1 MDETYLETRAGGTP
15 ASSPPS
21 LAGGFAPG
29 TILADR
35 YRIVALLGKGG
46 MGEVYRADD
55 LRLGQPIAIKF
66 LPERLARSADARN
79 RLTAEAR
86 NARSITHP
94 NVCRVYDLG
103 EIPGPSTGP
112 DGTLQGSSGQARLFL
127 TMEYVDGEDLA
138 SLLRRIGRLPG
149 QKASEI
155 ARQLCAGLD
164 AAHENGLLHRDLKPA
179 NVMIDG
185 RGHARIMDFGLAME
199 ARLAAE
205 ESEFAGTVPYM
216 APERFRGGPATV
228 QSDIYALGLILY
240 EAFTGR
246 SPFQASTIEEWD
258 TVHESSVP
266 AKPSLLSTEIDPA
279 TERII
284 LQCLSKDPAARPA
297 SVRQIA
303 AALPGGD
310 PLAAAL
316 AAGETPSPELVAA
329 SGAEGTLPRRTA
341 WALLVACVASL
352 AAAGFIWQW
361 TSLAGLVPFEGS
373 PEVLRA
379 KARTILQEIRHE
391 GAAEDHGWDIV
402 PDGAHLRY
410 LATERRDT
418 YPFAGVGRARPT
430 PLTFRYRQS
439 PEPLRPLGITGTVM
453 FDDPPPGIPGESQI
467 TLDSKGRLTSLRAR
481 PAGGAQPEGP
491 SAEPDWSPVLSAMGL
506 AGPDLQEAVPAR
518 IPPFAAEVRRA
529 WTAAVDG
536 ERVTVEGAA
545 YRGRIVYAE
554 RFGAWQV
561 SQAGGRVPPAGL
573 ANRPAQ
579 TLLAVLWMAT
589 LAAVA
594 LLARRNVNMGRGDR
608 RGAMRVA
615 AIMLAAGVTFSIAGR
630 HWVFDASWLWMV
642 VSTQLGGPLFNA
654 ALVWLFY
661 LGLEPSARRYWPQ
674 LLVGW
679 TRMLEGRWRDP
690 LVGQGLLAGVL
701 LGTLLPAVAT
711 LPELSGR
718 VFGVAGAQPSF
729 WIASLSPAMNYLSA
743 IGGMALMGLKNS
755 LGILGFMV
763 VARFLV
769 KPDTGVLAATAFVA
783 ALAATSGVAPFAL
796 DMAQAFITGAVIVLF
811 LKRFG
816 LLALTVGTAVNYV
829 IRQTPWT
836 FDPAQWFAWRPALTC
851 VLVLAVAAWGFLNVL
866 GRQSPFA
873 AVDIDR

>member
-1 MDETYLETRAGGTP
+1 MDASDSETRIGPLSQSGTT
-15 ASSPPS
+15 
-21 LAGGFAPG
+21 GGFAPG

-35 YRIVALLGKGG
+35 YRIVAQLGRGG

-55 LRLGQPIAIKF
+55 LRLGQPVALKF
-66 LPERLARSADARN
+66 LPESVAQDPDARE
-79 RLTAEAR
+79 RLFAEAR
-86 NARSITHP
+86 NARSIAHP
-94 NVCRVYDLG
+94 HVCRVYDVG
-103 EIPGPSTGP
+103 EMAFTSIGPA
-112 DGTLQGSSGQARLFL
+112 GTPQGGSGRGRLFL
-127 TMEYVDGEDLA
+127 TMEYIDGEDLA

-149 QKASEI
+149 PKASEI
-155 ARQLCAGLD
+155 ARQLCAGLE
-164 AAHENGLLHRDLKPA
+164 AAHERGVLHRDLKPA

-185 RGHARIMDFGLAME
+185 RGHARITDFGLAVDTRQAAS
-199 ARLAAE
+199 AR
-205 ESEFAGTVPYM
+205 EFAGTVAYM
-216 APERFRGGPATV
+216 APERLHGQPATV
-228 QSDIYALGLILY
+228 QSDLYALGLILY
-240 EAFTGR
+240 ETFTGK
-246 SPFQASTIEEWD
+246 PAFKASTLDEWLA
-258 TVHESSVP
+258 VHDRSTPDRPSQWSS
-266 AKPSLLSTEIDPA
+266 EIDPA

-297 SVRQIA
+297 SARQIA

-341 WALLVACVASL
+341 WALLMACVVSL

-379 KARTILQEIRHE
+379 KARTILREIRHE

-418 YPFAGVGRARPT
+418 YLFDRVGQAIPA
-430 PLTFRYRQS
+430 PLTFRFRQS
-439 PEPLRPLGITGTVM
+439 PEPLRPLGITGMVM

-467 TLDSKGRLTSLRAR
+467 TLDSMGRLTSLRAR
-481 PAGGAQPEGP
+481 PVGGAQQEGL

-506 AGPDLQEAVPAR
+506 GGADLQEAVPAR

-529 WTAAVDG
+529 WTAAVNG
-536 ERVTVEGAA
+536 ERVTVEAAA

-554 RFGAWQV
+554 RFGVWQQ
-561 SQAGGRVPPAGL
+561 SQAGGRVPPVGL

-594 LLARRNVNMGRGDR
+594 LLARRNVNMGRGDL

-615 AIMLAAGVTFSIAGR
+615 AVMLAGGIAFSIAGR
-630 HWVFDASWLWMV
+630 HWVFDAFWLWMV

-661 LGLEPSARRYWPQ
+661 LGLEPSARRYWPR

-701 LGTLLPAVAT
+701 LGTLLPVVAT
-711 LPELSGR
+711 LPELGGR
-718 VFGVAGAQPSF
+718 FFGVAGAHPSF

-743 IGGMALMGLKNS
+743 VGGMALMGLKNS

-763 VARFLV
+763 VARFLLKRDMAV
-769 KPDTGVLAATAFVA
+769 FAATAFVA

-796 DMAQAFITGAVIVLF
+796 DLTQAAVGGVATVLF
-811 LKRFG
+811 FRRFG
-816 LLALTVGTAVNYV
+816 LLALAVGLGVNYV
-829 IRQTPWT
+829 VRQTPWT
-836 FDPAQWFAWRPALTC
+836 LDYSRWFAWRPGLTC
-851 VLVLAVAAWGFLNVL
+851 AIIVGVMVWGFVSVL
-866 GRQSPFA
+866 GRQSAFA
-873 AVDIDR
+873 APDFDA

>member
-1 MDETYLETRAGGTP
+1 MDQTYLETRAGGTP

-66 LPERLARSADARN
+66 LPESLARNADARN

-103 EIPGPSTGP
+103 EIAG
-112 DGTLQGSSGQARLFL
+112 RVFL

-258 TVHESSVP
+258 TVHRSSVP

-279 TERII
+279 TERIV

-297 SVRQIA
+297 SARQIA

-341 WALLVACVASL
+341 WALLMACVASL
-352 AAAGFIWQW
+352 AAAGVIWQW
-361 TSLAGLVPFEGS
+361 TSLGGLVPFEGS

-379 KARTILQEIRHE
+379 KARTVLQEIRHE
-391 GAAEDHGWDIV
+391 GAAEDHAWDIV

-410 LATERRDT
+410 LATERRNT
-418 YPFAGVGRARPT
+418 YPFARVGQAIPV

-467 TLDSKGRLTSLRAR
+467 TLDSMGRLTSLRAR
-481 PAGGAQPEGP
+481 PVGGAQPEGP
-491 SAEPDWSPVLSAMGL
+491 SAEPDWSPVLLAMGL
-506 AGPDLQEAVPAR
+506 AGADLQEAVPAR

-529 WTAAVDG
+529 WTAAVEG
-536 ERVTVEGAA
+536 ERVTIEAAA
-545 YRGRIVYAE
+545 YRGHIVYAE
-554 RFGAWQV
+554 RFGAWQQ
-561 SQAGGRVPPAGL
+561 SRAGGRVPPAGL

-615 AIMLAAGVTFSIAGR
+615 AVMLAGGVTFSIAGR

-654 ALVWLFY
+654 ALAWLFY

-679 TRMLEGRWRDP
+679 TRMLEGRGRDP

-701 LGTLLPAVAT
+701 LGTFLPVVAT

-718 VFGVAGAQPSF
+718 FFGVAGAHPSF

-743 IGGMALMGLKNS
+743 VGGMALTGLRDS

-769 KPDTGVLAATAFVA
+769 KLDTAVLAVTAFVA

-796 DMAQAFITGAVIVLF
+796 DMAQAFVTGVIIVLF

-816 LLALTVGTAVNYV
+816 LLALTVGAAVNYV
-829 IRQTPWT
+829 VRQTPWT
-836 FDPAQWFAWRPALTC
+836 LDPAQWFAWRPAFTC

-873 AVDIDR
+873 AVDVDR

>member
-1 MDETYLETRAGGTP
+1 MDQTHLETRAGAPP
-15 ASSPPS
+15 ASSSPPFS
-21 LAGGFAPG
+21 RGFAPG

-66 LPERLARSADARN
+66 LPEALAKSADARD

-103 EIPGPSTGP
+103 EM
-112 DGTLQGSSGQARLFL
+112 SGRVFL
-127 TMEYVDGEDLA
+127 TMEYVDGEDLE

-155 ARQLCAGLD
+155 ARQLCAGLE

-199 ARLAAE
+199 ARQAAE
-205 ESEFAGTVPYM
+205 ASEFAGTLPYM

-266 AKPSLLSTEIDPA
+266 ARPSLLSAEIDPA
-279 TERII
+279 TERVI

-297 SVRQIA
+297 SARQMA

-329 SGAEGTLPRRTA
+329 SGAEGTLPRRAA
-341 WALLVACVASL
+341 WALLTACVASL

-361 TSLAGLVPFEGS
+361 TSLAGLVPFDGS
-373 PEVLRA
+373 PDVLRA

-391 GAAEDHGWDIV
+391 GAAEDYGWDIV
-402 PDGAHLRY
+402 PDSAHLRY

-418 YPFAGVGRARPT
+418 YPFAGIGRARPT

-439 PEPLRPLGITGTVM
+439 PEPLRPLGITGIVM

-481 PAGGAQPEGP
+481 PVGGAQHEGP
-491 SAEPDWSPVLSAMGL
+491 SAGPDWSPVLSAMGL
-506 AGPDLQEAVPAR
+506 EGVDLQEAVPAR
-518 IPPFAAEVRRA
+518 IPPFAAEARRA

-536 ERVTVEGAA
+536 ERVTVEAAA

-554 RFGAWQV
+554 RFGAWQQ

-579 TLLAVLWMAT
+579 TMLAILWMAT
-589 LAAVA
+589 LVAVA
-594 LLARRNVNMGRGDR
+594 LLARRNLNRGRGDR
-608 RGAMRVA
+608 RGALRVA
-615 AIMLAAGVTFSIAGR
+615 VFVLAAGVVFSIAGR
-630 HWVFDASWLWMV
+630 HWVADAQWLWMV

-661 LGLEPSARRYWPQ
+661 LGLEPSARRYWPH

-701 LGTLLPAVAT
+701 LGTLLPVVAT

-718 VFGVAGAQPSF
+718 FFGAAGAHPSF
-729 WIASLSPAMNYLSA
+729 WIASLSPAMTYLPA
-743 IGGMALMGLKNS
+743 VGGMAVMGLKNS

-763 VARFLV
+763 VARFAV
-769 KPDTGVLAATAFVA
+769 RRDGAVLAATACVA
-783 ALAATSGVAPFAL
+783 ALAATSGVEPRAL
-796 DMAQAFITGAVIVLF
+796 DIVQALISGAVVVLF

-816 LLALTVGTAVNYV
+816 LLALAAGTAVNYV
-829 IRQTPWT
+829 VRQTPWT
-836 FDPAQWFAWRPALTC
+836 LDPAQWFAWRPALTC
-851 VLVLAVAAWGFLNVL
+851 MLVLAVAAWGFLNVL
-866 GRQSPFA
+866 GRQSVFA
-873 AVDIDR
+873 AVDIDA